1 MRPRPTVRLRLT
13 AAYAGLVVGTTVV
26 LLGVSF
32 WLMRAQ
38 LHRTLPGDEAR
49 SLSGR
54 LLAQYGIAL
63 AGTALLAIAI
73 GWLVAGRVLS
83 PLRRMSDTARRV
95 SEERL
100 DERIA
105 LTGPRDELR
114 ELGDTLDE
122 MLDRLEAAV
131 DDQRRFVANAS
142 HELRSPLTVIRT
154 EADVTLANPDATV
167 AELREMGEVVLEAT
181 DRTEALLDGLLVL
194 ARSRRPLRRDEAVD
208 LAVLL
213 QRAAGQVA
221 REAAAGSVELR
232 VRAGAAPVR
241 GDAALLERLAANLA
255 ENAVRHNVAGG
266 VAELE
271 AGVGADGS
279 ALLRVENSGPV
290 IPEEA
295 LARLAQPFERLD
307 RAAPTP
313 GSGLGLSIVRAVAE
327 AHGGGLALSSRP
339 GGGLVAEVRLPAAG
353 AAAAVAGDAV
363 PAPRPRRSLAEAGA
377 RRP

>member
-1 MRPRPTVRLRLT
+1 VRPRPTVRLRLT

-38 LHRTLPGDEAR
+38 LHRTLPADEAR

-63 AGTALLAIAI
+63 AGTVLLAIGI
-73 GWLVAGRVLS
+73 GWVVAGRVLG

-114 ELGDTLDE
+114 ELGDTLDA

-213 QRAAGQVA
+213 QRAAAQVA
-221 REAAAGSVELR
+221 REAAASSVELR

-255 ENAVRHNVAGG
+255 ENAVRHNVRGG

-271 AGVGADGS
+271 AGVGADGA
-279 ALLRVENSGPV
+279 ALLRVANSGPV

-327 AHGGGLALSSRP
+327 AHGGTLTLCSRP
-339 GGGLVAEVRLPAAG
+339 GGGLVAEVRMPAAG
-353 AAAAVAGDAV
+353 ATTQRAGEAATS
-363 PAPRPRRSLAEAGA
+363 PRPSRSLAEAGA

>member
-1 MRPRPTVRLRLT
+1 VRPRPTVRLRLT

-154 EADVTLANPDATV
+154 EADVTLSNPDATV

-213 QRAAGQVA
+213 RRAAAQVA

-271 AGVGADGS
+271 AGVAADGS

-290 IPEEA
+290 IPDEA

-327 AHGGGLALSSRP
+327 AHGGGLALTSRP

-353 AAAAVAGDAV
+353 PAAAVAGDAV
-363 PAPRPRRSLAEAGA
+363 PAPHAGRSLAEAGA

>member
-1 MRPRPTVRLRLT
+1 VRPRPTVRLRLT

-154 EADVTLANPDATV
+154 EADVTLSNPDATV

-213 QRAAGQVA
+213 RRAAAQVA

-271 AGVGADGS
+271 AGVAADGS
-279 ALLRVENSGPV
+279 ALLRVENSGPA
-290 IPEEA
+290 IPDEA

-327 AHGGGLALSSRP
+327 AHGGGLALRSRP

-353 AAAAVAGDAV
+353 PAAAVAGDAV
-363 PAPRPRRSLAEAGA
+363 PAPRAGRSLAEAGA

>member
-1 MRPRPTVRLRLT
+1 
-13 AAYAGLVVGTTVV
+13 
-26 LLGVSF
+26 
-32 WLMRAQ
+32 
-38 LHRTLPGDEAR
+38 
-49 SLSGR
+49 
-54 LLAQYGIAL
+54 
-63 AGTALLAIAI
+63 
-73 GWLVAGRVLS
+73 
-83 PLRRMSDTARRV
+83 
-95 SEERL
+95 
-100 DERIA
+100 
-105 LTGPRDELR
+105 
-114 ELGDTLDE
+114 

-213 QRAAGQVA
+213 QRAAAQVA

-232 VRAGAAPVR
+232 VRAAPAPVR

-279 ALLRVENSGPV
+279 ARCASPTAGPSSPRRRSAAWPSPSSGST
-290 IPEEA
+290 
-295 LARLAQPFERLD
+295 ARRRR
-307 RAAPTP
+307 RAA
-313 GSGLGLSIVRAVAE
+313 GSGSRSSAPSPRRTAARSPCGRGRAA
-327 AHGGGLALSSRP
+327 GWSRRS
-339 GGGLVAEVRLPAAG
+339 RLPAAG
-353 AAAAVAGDAV
+353 VVARRRRARSRRPWPGAARRRRAAPVTADHGVAVAGGAPLERDAAV
-363 PAPRPRRSLAEAGA
+363 RRGARGPRARPVRAGA
-377 RRP
+377 AAGGPGVAHDALVLGRLEARVEPDHALGAHGDEPGAARERRAEGQPREGRPCRHAPHSRPPSLKGG